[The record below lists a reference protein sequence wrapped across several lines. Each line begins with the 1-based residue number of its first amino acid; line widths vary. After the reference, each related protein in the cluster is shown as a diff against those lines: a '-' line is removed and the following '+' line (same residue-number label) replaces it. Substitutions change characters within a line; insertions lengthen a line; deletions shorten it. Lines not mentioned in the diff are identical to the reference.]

1 MLKIRTAHRPR
12 TFAARLDSRTESTPI
27 ARQLLRAYL
36 AALPT
41 GDRYRDTAELLLG
54 ELFANAVQHTADAPT
69 DRLIEVR
76 FALTPDHRLRL
87 EVHDA
92 GTGRPSLHT
101 PTPDDEHGRGVLLVN
116 ELAEK
121 WGCCPRAGGIGKF
134 VWALIAPAPA
144 PTPATFLTV

>member
-1 MLKIRTAHRPR
+1 MLVSRRPR

-54 ELFANAVQHTADAPT
+54 ELFANAVQHTDAPT
-69 DRLIEVR
+69 DRLIEIR
-76 FALTPDHRLRL
+76 FSLTPDHRLRL

-101 PTPDDEHGRGVLLVN
+101 PTPDDEHGRGVLLIN

-134 VWALIAPAPA
+134 VWALIAPTP
-144 PTPATFLTV
+144 PTSTLLAV

>member
-1 MLKIRTAHRPR
+1 MLVSRRPR
-12 TFAARLDSRTESTPI
+12 TFAASLGSRTESTPV

-36 AALPT
+36 AALPA

-54 ELFANAVQHTADAPT
+54 ELFANAVQHTDAPT
-69 DRLIEVR
+69 DRLIEIR
-76 FALTPDHRLRL
+76 FSLTPDHRLRL

-134 VWALIAPAPA
+134 VWALIAPTPSPA
-144 PTPATFLTV
+144 PTALTLLTV